1 MRMTQTLMR
10 QSQVKLGQLHH
21 LLLIEDDEVDVMN
34 VQRALKKNNLEL
46 PLSRVRNG
54 QEALNFLQELNH
66 GLDLEGVLIITD
78 INMPKMNG
86 LEFLRHLRQN
96 QQFAHLPVVILTT
109 SAQPEDIA
117 AAYQF
122 NVAGYF
128 IKPLE
133 FQEFV
138 EVIQILT
145 SYWSHCLTPL

>member
-1 MRMTQTLMR
+1 MTQTLMR